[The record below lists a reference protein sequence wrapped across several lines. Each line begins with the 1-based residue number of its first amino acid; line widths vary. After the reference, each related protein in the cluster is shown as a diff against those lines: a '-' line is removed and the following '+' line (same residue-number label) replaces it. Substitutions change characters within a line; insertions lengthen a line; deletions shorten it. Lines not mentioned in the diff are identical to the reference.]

1 MNKKIVK
8 EAIIIILLLI
18 VIIFAMGI
26 LFYDSIT
33 EDADVIAN
41 ADYETSDE
49 VKEVL
54 KEIEASGGEELNET
68 TSSSLLK
75 SYSINAED
83 LSNYASGNYYE
94 SGKKDPFAESSETI
108 DEHTTTTVKT
118 GTATQSQ
125 TSNPVGNNEKNTVS
139 NTVVTTK
146 ITNTVKNNTVTNITT
161 NTTKNVTTNT
171 VKSAVTSNKT
181 NTVKNTAK
189 DKAESTSTTGTF
201 FENKNSK

>member
-33 EDADVIAN
+33 ENADVIAS
-41 ADYETSDE
+41 AEYEISDA

-54 KEIEASGGEELNET
+54 DDIEESGGEDLNET

-94 SGKKDPFAESSETI
+94 SGKKDPFAESAEII

-125 TSNPVGNNEKNTVS
+125 TSNPIADNEKDTTV
-139 NTVVTTK
+139 K
-146 ITNTVKNNTVTNITT
+146 ITNTVVTNTVKNTTNTIKNITT
-161 NTTKNVTTNT
+161 NTVKNT
-171 VKSAVTSNKT
+171 VTSNKV

-189 DKAESTSTTGTF
+189 DKTESTSTTGIF